1 MRLLQV
7 LVPTA
12 KRAQVEDALTDL
24 GAEYLVVDEVRRTD
38 AVVMYVPAPTGAVET
53 VRERLREVGLG
64 DDTYIVV
71 TDAQSV
77 SGVDTGE
84 LEALVAGPKGE
95 RGVSHARLRERA
107 DDLWPDGL
115 TYVALAFLSALVAVA
130 GLLLDSAIVIVG
142 AMVIA
147 PFAGSTLSASAG
159 AVIGDHDMV
168 VRSARAQIV
177 GLFVG
182 LLGALAVAFG
192 IQQTGFVPES
202 LAISQAQQVG
212 FFLTPSLLALAIAIC
227 AGAAGAL
234 ALATDLPV
242 AIAGVAVAAAIIPAV
257 ATTAIGVVWGLPLMA
272 VGSVVLLLLN
282 IVFLNLTAYVAL
294 VALGYRS
301 SMFRDAL
308 TESGLSVR
316 TGGYA
321 LLVAVFFL
329 VAVVTVGASAQHIAF
344 EHGAATAVSDT
355 LGDEQYD
362 ALELRDVA
370 VSYDDAGL
378 FGEPE
383 TVTVTLGRTD
393 GGDYTGL
400 ARSLQSTIAD
410 RTDNPVTV
418 RIQFVDYETAEASA
432 SGDVVSSQKYDVREH
447 VSFAVA

>member
-7 LVPTA
+7 LVPTDR
-12 KRAQVEDALTDL
+12 RAAVEDALSEM

-38 AVVMYVPAPTGAVET
+38 AIVMYVPAPAGAVET
-53 VRERLREVGLG
+53 VRERLREAGLG
-64 DDTYIVV
+64 DDVYVVV
-71 TDAQSV
+71 TEAQSV
-77 SGVDTGE
+77 SGVDTAD
-84 LEALVAGPKGE
+84 LEALVEGPKGE
-95 RGVSHARLRERA
+95 RGISHARLRERA
-107 DDLWPDGL
+107 DDLWPDGA

-142 AMVIA
+142 AMVVA

-159 AVIGDHDMV
+159 AVVGDRDMV
-168 VRSARAQIV
+168 VRSARAQII

-192 IQQTGFVPES
+192 IQQAGFVPEA

-212 FFLTPSLLALAIAIC
+212 FFLTPSVLALAIAIC

-257 ATTAIGVVWGLPLMA
+257 ATTAIGVVWNQPLMA
-272 VGSVVLLLLN
+272 AGSVVLLLMN

-301 SMFRDAL
+301 SVVRDAV
-308 TESGLSVR
+308 TGSSVSVR
-316 TGGYA
+316 TGAYA
-321 LLVAVFFL
+321 LLVVVFFA
-329 VAVVTVGASAQHIAF
+329 VAALTVGASAQHIMF
-344 EHGAATAVSDT
+344 EHDAASAVANTVD
-355 LGDEQYD
+355 GEQYD

-378 FGEPE
+378 LGEPE

-400 ARSLQSTIAD
+400 ARSLQSSVAD
-410 RTDNPVTV
+410 RTGDDVTV
-418 RIQFVDYETAEASA
+418 RLRFVDYETSEAGAVASA
-432 SGDVVSSQKYDVREH
+432 SSKTGVREH
-447 VSFAVA
+447 ALLAAA